1 MEALKLEAKKR
12 EIKGKKV
19 KTLRLEGQIPAV
31 VYGHGVESKDLT
43 VGYRGCE
50 KVFNKAGESSLIDLD
65 VEGGS
70 PVKVLVHEVQYDPLK
85 GTINHVDFRQVN
97 MKEKLEAEVILKFV
111 GEAPAVKAQ
120 GAILVRNM
128 DTITVRCLP
137 GDLVH
142 EIEVDL
148 SKLANIDDRIA
159 VSSLAIPPGVELMAD
174 PSDLIIVANAPISE
188 EELASL
194 EAKPEADI
202 SAVKVVTEEKKAER
216 DAAKAEKGEGD
227 KKE

>member
-12 EIKGKKV
+12 EVKGKKV
-19 KTLRLEGQIPAV
+19 KKLRTEGQIPAV
-31 VYGHGVESKDLT
+31 VYGHGVESKDLA
-43 VGYRGCE
+43 VDYRAFE
-50 KVFNKAGESSLIDLD
+50 KLFAKAGESSLVDLA

-70 PVKVLVHEVQYDPLK
+70 PVKVLIHAVQFDPLK
-85 GTINHVDFRQVN
+85 GKISHVDFRQVN
-97 MKEKLEAEVILKFV
+97 MKEKLDAEVILKFV
-111 GEAPAVKAQ
+111 GEAPAVKTS

-148 SKLANIDDRIA
+148 SKLANLDDRITVA
-159 VSSLAIPPGVELMAD
+159 DIAPPPGIEFQAQPGEL
-174 PSDLIIVANAPISE
+174 IVVANAPISE

-194 EAKPEADI
+194 EAKPEADV
-202 SAVKVVTEEKKAER
+202 SAVKVATEEKKAER
-216 DAAKAEKGEGD
+216 AAAKEGEAAVEKE
-227 KKE
+227 